1 MRVGTRAVVDTS
13 GIRDL
18 VTAAQFRSITLKAVR
33 AGVKVLLPV
42 AKAGAPRRPGSGALK
57 QSQGTKAVKGRK
69 GRTGSYAVQG
79 AKAKTQKIVK
89 GKIVKP
95 GKYDHLV
102 QGGTKPHMV
111 GKKKHPGARPN
122 PYRKRAYETVKGT
135 IGDVMTGVMAVEV
148 QKEIAKNS
156 ARLLGKITGK

>member
-1 MRVGTRAVVDTS
+1 MRVGSRVAVDTS
-13 GIRDL
+13 GIKGL
-18 VTAAQFRSITLKAVR
+18 VTEAQSRAITLKAVR

-42 AKAGAPRRPGSGALK
+42 AKAGAPRRVGSGALK

-69 GRTGSYAVQG
+69 GRTGSYALQG

-89 GKIVKP
+89 GKVVKP

-122 PYRKRAYETVKGT
+122 PYRKRAYETVKGA
-135 IGDVMTGVMAVEV
+135 IGETVATVMAVEA
-148 QKEIAKNS
+148 QKVIDKNAASVLAK
-156 ARLLGKITGK
+156 LGK